1 MPHALRYINCDR
13 YQPSVLVNVTLELC
27 SNFTMPLAAAL
38 NVEISFTLVHVH
50 VHMYVQW
57 WWLVI

>member
-1 MPHALRYINCDR
+1 MPHALRYINCNR

-27 SNFTMPLAAAL
+27 SNFTMPLAAL

-50 VHMYVQW
+50 VYMYVQW

>member
-57 WWLVI
+57 W